1 MNWFGRTLTR
11 KFTLLLA
18 GFLALQALQLGVGIY
33 GVLHIGEEGTAINE
47 AGRQR
52 MRMYQL
58 LTLTHEALEF
68 HSWPSEGRK
77 IVDDVLADYDAESDH
92 LDALVREMANEKFRE
107 IVTAARAHWDGELKP
122 LLLAFDP
129 SNPQTALP
137 TLARFEAQVPGHV
150 RHLDEITSLMGL
162 DSAEDARG
170 LAIFQA
176 AILELTLLLGVAG
189 FAMAHYVVTLPLRR
203 LAEGARSIADG
214 AYDKRIVISTH
225 DELGELAST
234 FNRMAAAVGEKTSRI
249 VALNEIAVQLT
260 SMQSL
265 RELLDAIMRQGIM
278 LTGAQAA
285 CIAFYDQE
293 TNRFKEW
300 VTQGLSDHFVKSMNF
315 RPGGMADE
323 AFTTTTTTTVGIHIL
338 SNDRPETKHK
348 LSKLTHEEGI
358 QSFICLPLA
367 THASRLGV
375 VYFYRKDRD
384 FFLPDEIEILNT
396 FAHLAAG
403 AIESTRLQEQTQNL
417 AVTDALTGLPN
428 RRTLDQSLAEEL
440 RRAQRYGKSLA
451 VLLLDI
457 DHFKKTNDTY
467 GHQAGDAV
475 LKALAQVFSR
485 QVRDVDLVVRYGGEE
500 FVFILPETDMVG
512 SKLVAERIRRAV
524 ETELIRL
531 PEGQEIGVTASL
543 GIACYPL
550 CGDTAETLLAHA
562 DQALYTAK
570 QEGRNRVCLYR
581 EILKVLLEEKPAHIV
596 ELLKQSLENIQP
608 IVTAM
613 SSKGAFY
620 QNHTRIVQ
628 QVTEQLAESLGLSQ
642 PDRESLRLAS
652 QLHDVGMIVIPDEVL
667 NKRGPLSPQEWDL
680 IKQHPATA
688 ADYLEQV
695 PALRHIAPIVR
706 HHHERYDGSGYPGGL
721 KSDQTPY
728 LARVL
733 AVADAYGTMVSQWPG
748 RTAKTVEQ
756 ARAELIAGTGTQFDP
771 QVVAAFTNTPA
782 AK

>member
-1 MNWFGRTLTR
+1 MNWFGQTLAR
-11 KFTLLLA
+11 KFTTLLA
-18 GFLALQALQLGVGIY
+18 GFLVLQLFQLGAGIF
-33 GVLHIGEEGTAINE
+33 GILHVGEESATINE
-47 AGRQR
+47 AARQR

-58 LTLTHEALEF
+58 LSLTHEALEF

-77 IVDDVLADYDAESDH
+77 IVDGVLADYDAESNR
-92 LDALVREMANEKFRE
+92 LDALVGKLVNEKFLAA
-107 IVTAARAHWDGELKP
+107 VTAERTHWNGEMKP

-129 SNPQTALP
+129 PNPQAVAA
-137 TLARFEAQVPGHV
+137 LARFEAQVPGHL
-150 RHLDEITSLMGL
+150 RYLDEVVRLLEL
-162 DSAEDARG
+162 DIAEDTRG
-170 LAIFQA
+170 LAILQA
-176 AILELTLLLGVAG
+176 VVLGLTLLLGVIG

-225 DELGELAST
+225 DEFGELANA

-265 RELLDAIMRQGIM
+265 HMLLAAIMRQGIM

-285 CIAFYDQE
+285 CIVFYDQE
-293 TNRFKEW
+293 TKLFKDW
-300 VTQGLSDHFVKSMNF
+300 VTQGLSDHFVENLNF
-315 RPGGMADE
+315 RPGGLADE
-323 AFTTTTTTTVGIHIL
+323 AFTTTAGTYIL
-338 SNDRPETKHK
+338 SNDRPGTKHR
-348 LSKLTHEEGI
+348 LSRLTHEEGI
-358 QSFICLPLA
+358 QSFICLLLA

-384 FFLPDEIEILNT
+384 FFLPDEIEILST

-403 AIESTRLQEQTQNL
+403 AIESTRLQEQTRNL

-428 RRTLDQSLAEEL
+428 RRTLDQSLTEEL

-485 QVRDVDLVVRYGGEE
+485 QIRDVDLVVRYGGEE

-524 ETELIRL
+524 ATELIRL

-550 CGDTAETLLAHA
+550 CGDTTEMLLAHA

-613 SSKGAFY
+613 SSKGAFF

-628 QVTEQLAESLGLSQ
+628 QTAEQLAESLGLSQ
-642 PDRESLRLAS
+642 PDRENLRLAS

-680 IKQHPATA
+680 IKQHSTTA

-706 HHHERYDGSGYPGGL
+706 HHHERYDGAGYPGGL
-721 KSDQTPY
+721 KGDQTPY

-756 ARAELIAGTGTQFDP
+756 ARAELITGAGTQFDP
-771 QVVAAFTNTPA
+771 KVVAAFTNIPT